1 MFLGGNVF
9 VYLKLCVCVC
19 ACVCV
24 CVYQSLRTKIVET
37 KRVKRHGI
45 SAGFD
50 LRIFFNYI
58 IEIRGMA
65 AGLLSEL
72 VSLRYVLIHLKL
84 KT

>member
-1 MFLGGNVF
+1 M
-9 VYLKLCVCVC
+9 
-19 ACVCV
+19 
-24 CVYQSLRTKIVET
+24 ET

-45 SAGFD
+45 SAAFD
-50 LRIFFNYI
+50 LRIFFFNYI

>member
-1 MFLGGNVF
+1 M
-9 VYLKLCVCVC
+9 CVCVY
-19 ACVCV
+19 ACV

-37 KRVKRHGI
+37 KRVKEHGI

-50 LRIFFNYI
+50 LRIFFFNCI

-72 VSLRYVLIHLKL
+72 VSLR
-84 KT
+84 